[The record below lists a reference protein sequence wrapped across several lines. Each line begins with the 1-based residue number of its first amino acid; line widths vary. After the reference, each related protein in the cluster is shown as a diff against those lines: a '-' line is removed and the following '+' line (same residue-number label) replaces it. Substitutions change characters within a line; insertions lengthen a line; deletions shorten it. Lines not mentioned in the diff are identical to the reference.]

1 MIVIYALLLLGAVA
15 PEVEIRT
22 VDGDALT
29 GKLIELT
36 ATSATLETDSGTATI
51 DGQKMLSLG
60 PRSASSTKPSEPKS
74 ADLPVTVSLV
84 DGSIVPAA
92 GFSADA
98 RKARLLAAQGDP
110 LEVDL
115 RDVAAVRLQAG
126 EPAVEQSW
134 RDILAGK
141 HVEDILVIRKE
152 NTLDYHKGV
161 VHEVNDA
168 SVQFEMDGEK
178 IAVKRAK
185 VFGIVYFRPP
195 RDLPGAL
202 CTITDIDGGKWAV
215 RTLNFDVHLRW
226 TAPCGIEVK
235 KPLDSIANIDFS
247 AGKIV
252 FLSELKPDSVRWTPF
267 FSPSQPLPSVEE
279 FYAPRSD
286 QNFSAQPLRLR
297 GEKYAKGLAIHSR
310 TEMVY
315 RLPGRFSR
323 FRAIAGIDD
332 EVAPNGHVRLVI
344 RADDR
349 TLFDEAISGSD
360 APKSLDLDISNAK
373 RLVILVDFGEKL
385 DVGDHLVLALARISK

>member
-1 MIVIYALLLLGAVA
+1 MTLIYALLLMGAIG

-22 VDGDALT
+22 VDGDAVA
-29 GKLIELT
+29 GRLIELS
-36 ATSATLETDSGTATI
+36 ATSATLETETATTTI

-60 PRSASSTKPSEPKS
+60 PRPAATAKPPEAKS
-74 ADLPVTVSLV
+74 PDAPVVVGLV
-84 DGSIVPAA
+84 DGSILPAT

-98 RKARLLAAQGDP
+98 RKARLLSAQGDP
-110 LEVDL
+110 LEIDL
-115 RDVAAVRLQAG
+115 RNVAAVRLQAG

-134 RDILAGK
+134 RDILGGK
-141 HVEDILVIRKE
+141 HVEDILVIRKGDS
-152 NTLDYHKGV
+152 LDYHKGV
-161 VHEVNDA
+161 VHEVNDT

-202 CTITDIDGGKWAV
+202 CTITDVDGAKWSV
-215 RTLNFDVHLRW
+215 RTLSFDQRLSW
-226 TAPCGIEVK
+226 TTPCGVEMHRA
-235 KPLDSIANIDFS
+235 LESIANIDFS

-252 FLSELKPDSVRWTPF
+252 FLSDLKPDSVRWTPF
-267 FSPSQPLPSVEE
+267 FAPSQPLPSVEE
-279 FYAPRSD
+279 FYSPRTD

-310 TEMVY
+310 TELVY

-323 FRAIAGIDD
+323 FKAIAGIDD
-332 EVAPNGHVRLVI
+332 DVAPNGHVRLVI
-344 RADDR
+344 RADDQ
-349 TLFDEAISGSD
+349 TIFDDAIGGSD
-360 APKSLDLDISNAK
+360 GPKALDLDISNAK

>member
-1 MIVIYALLLLGAVA
+1 MIVVYALLLLGAVG
-15 PEVEIRT
+15 PEVEVRT
-22 VDGDALT
+22 VDGDAIT
-29 GKLIELT
+29 GRLIELS
-36 ATSATLETDSGTATI
+36 ATNATLETDSGSTTI

-60 PRSASSTKPSEPKS
+60 PRSAGTAKPPEAKPVE
-74 ADLPVTVSLV
+74 LPVVVGLV
-84 DGSIVPAA
+84 DGSTVPAA
-92 GFSADA
+92 GFSSDS
-98 RKARLLAAQGDP
+98 RKARLLPAQGEP
-110 LEVDL
+110 LEIDL
-115 RDVAAVRLQAG
+115 RDVSAVRLQAG

-141 HVEDILVIRKE
+141 HVEDILVIRKGD
-152 NTLDYHKGV
+152 TLDYHKGV

-178 IAVKRAK
+178 IAVKRAR

-202 CTITDIDGGKWAV
+202 CTITDGAGGKWAV
-215 RTLNFDVHLRW
+215 RTLSFDEQLRW
-226 TAPCGIEVK
+226 TTPCGVEVRK
-235 KPLDSIANIDFS
+235 GIDAIANIDFS

-297 GEKYAKGLAIHSR
+297 GEKYAKGLAIHSK

-323 FRAIAGIDD
+323 FKAIAGIDD

-344 RADDR
+344 RADDQ
-349 TLFDEAISGSD
+349 TLFDETISGTD

-385 DVGDHLVLALARISK
+385 DVGDHLVMALARISK

>member
-1 MIVIYALLLLGAVA
+1 MIVVYALILMGAIG

-22 VDGDALT
+22 VDGDAVA
-29 GKLIELT
+29 GRLIELS
-36 ATSATLETDSGTATI
+36 ATSATLETESATTTI

-60 PRSASSTKPSEPKS
+60 PRLASAAKPSEAKS
-74 ADLPVTVSLV
+74 ADPPMVVSLI
-84 DGSIVPAA
+84 DGSILPAV

-98 RKARLLAAQGDP
+98 RKARLHPAQGDP
-110 LEVDL
+110 LEIDL
-115 RDVAAVRLQAG
+115 RNVSAVRLHAG

-141 HVEDILVIRKE
+141 YVEDILVIRKGDS
-152 NTLDYHKGV
+152 LDYHKGI
-161 VHEVNDA
+161 VHEVNDV

-178 IAVKRAK
+178 VAVKRAK

-202 CTITDIDGGKWAV
+202 CTITDLDGAKWAV
-215 RTLNFDVHLRW
+215 RELSFDKQLRW
-226 TAPCGIEVK
+226 TTPCGVEMQRGI
-235 KPLDSIANIDFS
+235 DSIVNIDFS

-252 FLSELKPDSVRWTPF
+252 FLSEMKPDSVRWTPF
-267 FSPSQPLPSVEE
+267 FAPSQPLPSVEE
-279 FYAPRSD
+279 FYSPRLD
-286 QNFSAQPLRLR
+286 QNFSAEPLRLR
-297 GEKYAKGLAIHSR
+297 GEKYSKGLAIHSR

-323 FRAIAGIDD
+323 FKAIAGIDD

>member
-1 MIVIYALLLLGAVA
+1 MIVVYALLLLGAAA

-22 VDGDALT
+22 VDGDAVT
-29 GKLIELT
+29 GRLIELS
-36 ATSATLETDSGTATI
+36 ATSATLETDSGTTTI

-60 PRSASSTKPSEPKS
+60 PRSAATAKSPESKS
-74 ADLPVTVSLV
+74 AALPVSVNLV
-84 DGSIVPAA
+84 DGSTVPAA

-98 RKARLLAAQGDP
+98 RKARLLPAQGDP
-110 LEVDL
+110 LEIDL
-115 RDVAAVRLQAG
+115 RDIAAVRLQAG
-126 EPAVEQSW
+126 EPAVEQAW

-161 VHEVNDA
+161 VHEVNDS

-202 CTITDIDGGKWAV
+202 CTITDVDGGKWAV
-215 RTLNFDVHLRW
+215 RTLSFDGQLRW

-235 KPLDSIANIDFS
+235 KGLDSIANIDFS

-267 FSPSQPLPSVEE
+267 FAPSQPLPSVEE

-344 RADDR
+344 RADDQ

-360 APKSLDLDISNAK
+360 APKSIDLDISNAK

>member
-1 MIVIYALLLLGAVA
+1 MIVVYALMLMGAIG

-22 VDGDALT
+22 VDGDAVA
-29 GKLIELT
+29 GRLIELS
-36 ATSATLETDSGTATI
+36 ATSATLETDSGTTTI

-60 PRSASSTKPSEPKS
+60 PRLASAMKPPEAKT
-74 ADLPVTVSLV
+74 ADLPMVASLI
-84 DGSIVPAA
+84 DGSIIPAA

-98 RKARLLAAQGDP
+98 RKARLHPAQGDP
-110 LEVDL
+110 LEIDL
-115 RDVAAVRLQAG
+115 RNVSAVRLQAG
-126 EPAVEQSW
+126 EPTVEQSW

-141 HVEDILVIRKE
+141 YVEDILVIRKGDS
-152 NTLDYHKGV
+152 LDYHKGI

-178 IAVKRAK
+178 VAVKRAK

-195 RDLPGAL
+195 RDLLGAL
-202 CTITDIDGGKWAV
+202 CTITDLDGAKWAV
-215 RTLNFDVHLRW
+215 RALSFDKQLRW
-226 TAPCGIEVK
+226 TTPCGVEMQRDI
-235 KPLDSIANIDFS
+235 DSIVNVDFS

-279 FYAPRSD
+279 YYAPRSD
-286 QNFSAQPLRLR
+286 QNFSAEPLRLR
-297 GEKYAKGLAIHSR
+297 GEKYSKGLAIHSR

-323 FRAIAGIDD
+323 FKAIAGIDD

-344 RADDR
+344 RADDQ